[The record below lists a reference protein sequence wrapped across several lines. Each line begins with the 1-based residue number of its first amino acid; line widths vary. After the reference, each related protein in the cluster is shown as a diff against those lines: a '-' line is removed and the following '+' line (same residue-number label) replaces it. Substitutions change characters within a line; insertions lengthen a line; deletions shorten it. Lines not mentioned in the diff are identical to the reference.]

1 MSQRLTCA
9 VMASTGLCD
18 LENNNN
24 DDLDKTKEAAAA
36 FSDIFAEEVFD
47 EKRPLLRSLGC
58 QDNRTLNFY
67 LIDKV
72 TQWSLLQHLGVL
84 DSRSKNLEELGSNSP
99 DLPKAIIVSLLDEK
113 VFAMED
119 DPADGLTLESLKSFV
134 RTFHDNVNQLKVLKQ
149 SKVLQKDLNSEEVEK
164 SNTAGGIREM
174 NANNFAETIAI
185 ATQTTPGNN

>member
-24 DDLDKTKEAAAA
+24 DLDQKKEAAAA
-36 FSDIFAEEVFD
+36 AIFAEEVFD
-47 EKRPLLRSLGC
+47 EKRPPLLWSLGC

-84 DSRSKNLEELGSNSP
+84 DSRSKSLEEQGSNSP
-99 DLPKAIIVSLLDEK
+99 DLPNAIIVSLLDEK
-113 VFAMED
+113 VFAMEE
-119 DPADGLTLESLKSFV
+119 DPTDGLTLESLKSFV

-149 SKVLQKDLNSEEVEK
+149 SKVLQKDLNIEEELEK
-164 SNTAGGIREM
+164 SDAGGIREM

-185 ATQTTPGNN
+185 ATQTTPGKLLI

>member
-24 DDLDKTKEAAAA
+24 DDLDKTKEAA
-36 FSDIFAEEVFD
+36 DIFAEEVFD

-84 DSRSKNLEELGSNSP
+84 DSRSKNLEELGSNSD

-113 VFAMED
+113 VFAIED
-119 DPADGLTLESLKSFV
+119 DPTDGLTLESLKSFV

-149 SKVLQKDLNSEEVEK
+149 SKVLQKDLSSEEAEK
-164 SNTAGGIREM
+164 SAGGIREM

-185 ATQTTPGNN
+185 STQTTPGTN